1 MNNSIEAVNISIGAN
16 MYGRF
21 EDLTNTPSNV
31 LAEFVDNAL
40 QSYRDNKELLHSL
53 NGDYRFSVNIEFIR
67 DETGKEIQE
76 IRVADNACGRRLS
89 CQPRHQRTIQDSMSL
104 AWDSKRLLVGS
115 GKYGK

>member
-40 QSYRDNKELLHSL
+40 QS
-53 NGDYRFSVNIEFIR
+53 
-67 DETGKEIQE
+67 
-76 IRVADNACGRRLS
+76 
-89 CQPRHQRTIQDSMSL
+89 
-104 AWDSKRLLVGS
+104 
-115 GKYGK
+115 

>member
-67 DETGKEIQE
+67 DEI
-76 IRVADNACGRRLS
+76 GRA
-89 CQPRHQRTIQDSMSL
+89 H
-104 AWDSKRLLVGS
+104 V
-115 GKYGK
+115 